1 MILASVG
8 RDLKEIEHMFQ
19 APSLNFLPILP
30 VVIIAGWAIILM
42 IIDLF
47 VPADKKRWIA
57 WLTLVGI
64 VLAFVQSVGLWGYER
79 GTFAPEGGAPM
90 VIVDN
95 YSVFFNIILLL
106 TAFLTV
112 LFSVNYLRKAD
123 IERGEYYY
131 LMLFSISGMMLMG
144 MSNDL
149 ILIFLALELLS
160 IPLYVLSGFALPRLD
175 SEESA
180 MKYFL
185 LGAFSSG
192 FLVFGIALIY
202 GATGTTSL
210 PEVLSN
216 IGGAGSLGLAGAVLV
231 LVGLAFKVAAVPFHM
246 WTPDVYEGAPTSVTG
261 FMSVGAKVAG
271 FAAMIRIFI
280 YALPELSD
288 AWVPAVAVIAALT
301 MIFGNV
307 IALAQQNIKR
317 MLAYSS
323 IAHAGFIMMG
333 VAAGIS
339 SEQGMSAALFYMFA
353 YLFTNL
359 GAFAVVVTV
368 ERQNGQGVML
378 DDYKG
383 LYKRS
388 PLLALALAYFMLS
401 LTGVPPTG
409 GFTAKFAVFGAAI
422 DAGMLW
428 LAVVGVI
435 TSVVSAYFYLRVV
448 YYSFMYDGEGELAV
462 RPAAAVAVAVAVAAT
477 FLLGI
482 FPGPLFDL
490 ARDAVFA
497 SAQVLAGG

>member
-1 MILASVG
+1 
-8 RDLKEIEHMFQ
+8 MFQ
-19 APSLNFLPILP
+19 APSINFLPILP
-30 VVIIAGWAIILM
+30 VAIIAGWAIILM
-42 IIDLF
+42 ILDLF

-57 WLTLVGI
+57 WLSLVGI
-64 VLAFVQSVGLWGYER
+64 VLAFIQSVGLWGYER
-79 GTFAPEGGAPM
+79 GTFAAEGSAPM
-90 VIVDN
+90 VVVDN

-112 LFSVNYLRKAD
+112 LFSVNYLRKAN

-368 ERQNGQGVML
+368 ERQEGQGVML

-428 LAVVGVI
+428 LAIVGVI

-462 RPAAAVAVAVAVAAT
+462 RPPAAVAVAVAVVAT

-482 FPGPLFDL
+482 FPGPLFEL